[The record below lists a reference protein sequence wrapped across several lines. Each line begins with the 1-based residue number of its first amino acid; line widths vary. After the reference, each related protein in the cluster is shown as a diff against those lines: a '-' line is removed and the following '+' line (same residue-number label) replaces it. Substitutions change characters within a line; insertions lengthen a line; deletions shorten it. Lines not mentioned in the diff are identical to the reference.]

1 MEDTMSK
8 YRMKVK
14 GMTCTGCEI
23 HVAKILAKANALN
36 IEVNYVKGEVSFE
49 LADKEHITQ
58 LRNSFGITNYKPGVI
73 EELQIAKEN
82 SVDHKTDFDLLII
95 GSGSAAFSAAIKAA
109 ELGAKVGMIER
120 NIVGGTCVN
129 FGCVPSK
136 TLLRAGEIN
145 SLGKTNA
152 FSGIKLSAQAVDLD
166 SLMQQ
171 KNELVNN
178 LRNQKYVN
186 LIDEYG
192 IQLIIGAAKFISE
205 NQIKVADQLY
215 TSKRFLIAT
224 GASPLI
230 PKIKGLESVEYLTS
244 TTLLNIDKVPKRLL
258 VIGSGYIGV
267 ELGLL
272 YHNLGSEVI
281 LMQRSEEFLKEYDFE
296 VSESLEESLIKQGI
310 KIIKGVSYERV
321 EQHNSIK
328 SVHYTLNDESFTVE
342 GEQLLV
348 ATGRNP
354 NTSSLDLEKAN
365 VKTGV
370 KNEIIINELAQT
382 SNPDIYAAGDVTLNP
397 QFVYVAAY
405 MGRLAAENAIG
416 EKKLSLDLTV
426 VPSVIFSHPS
436 LATVGL
442 TEKQAKENDYNVI
455 TSVLK
460 LGSVPRALV
469 NHDTDGVI
477 KLVADANTRKIL
489 GVHIVSENA
498 GEVIYAAT
506 LVVKFGLTIE
516 NLKETLAPYLTM
528 AEGLKLAALTFDK
541 DISKLSCCAG

>member
-1 MEDTMSK
+1 MSK

-192 IQLIIGAAKFISE
+192 IQLIIGATKFISE

-224 GASPLI
+224 GASSLI

>member
-1 MEDTMSK
+1 MSK

>member
-1 MEDTMSK
+1 MSK

-224 GASPLI
+224 GASSLI